1 MRCVVLLSL
10 ACLAFPALAEPPAP
24 AAPPTLRVSGQA
36 RISSRPDRVQI
47 DIGVST
53 RAPRSEEAAAQNA
66 RQVDAVLAAVRKV
79 SGPGAE
85 LKTVSYTLNP
95 VYQYHPKGEEPTL
108 TGYVAA
114 NLVQV
119 TLDDLTRMGAV
130 IDAATQSGA
139 NQVQGIQFMLRDQDT
154 VRAAALRQ
162 AATRARAEAD
172 VLAAALGLKIV
183 RVLIV
188 EENSPRV
195 VPLRVTMGATRAA
208 AVADAATP
216 VEAGTLDVS
225 AEVMLTVEVRE
236 KP

>member
-1 MRCVVLLSL
+1 MRCVLVLSL
-10 ACLAFPALAEPPAP
+10 AFLALPALAQQSPPAP
-24 AAPPTLRVSGQA
+24 PPTLRVTGTA

-53 RAPRSEEAAAQNA
+53 RAVRSEEAAAQNA
-66 RQVDAVLAAVRKV
+66 RQVEAVLAAVRRAA
-79 SGPGAE
+79 GPGAE

-108 TGYVAA
+108 IGYVAS

-119 TLDDLTRMGAV
+119 TLDDLARMGAV

-139 NQVQGIQFMLRDQDT
+139 NQVQGIQFTLRDT
-154 VRAAALRQ
+154 ESVRAAALRQ
-162 AATRARAEAD
+162 AATQARAEAD

-183 RVLIV
+183 RVLTV
-188 EENSPRV
+188 EEISPRV
-195 VPLRVTMGATRAA
+195 VPLRMSMGATRAA
-208 AVADAATP
+208 AAADAATP
-216 VEAGTLDVS
+216 VEAGMLDVS
-225 AEVMLTVEVRE
+225 ADVGLTVEVRE